1 MPDQDSRQLP
11 GGRHGLTRE
20 EVLRSQRERLLEATV
35 AAAVEKGYSAMT
47 VADIIKQAGVSRRT
61 FYEMFTDKED
71 AFLAAYDAI
80 IDILVHEVESAY
92 REHDGSWPE
101 RVRAGVGAL
110 AELLAA
116 NAPIARMAMVEVT
129 TASPVARQRYR
140 DALTRFTP
148 FLDEGRGFSEFAAR
162 LPANTSRFAIGS
174 VAALLFDE
182 VQAGRA
188 DELPKLVP
196 DLVFAVLLPFL
207 GREVAV
213 AERDATIAGSAAA

>member
-1 MPDQDSRQLP
+1 MAEEDTLRQLP
-11 GGRHGLTRE
+11 GGRHGLSRE

-35 AAAVEKGYSAMT
+35 AATVEKGYKAMT
-47 VADIIKQAGVSRRT
+47 VADIIREAGVSRRT

-71 AFLAAYDAI
+71 AFLASYDAI
-80 IDILVHEVESAY
+80 IDILVHEVERAY
-92 REHDGSWPE
+92 REQEGTWPD

-110 AELLAA
+110 ANLLAA
-116 NAPIARMAMVEVT
+116 NAAIARMAMVEVT

-162 LPANTSRFAIGS
+162 LPVNTSRFAIGS

-182 VQAGRA
+182 VHAGRA
-188 DELPKLVP
+188 SQLPKIIP

-207 GREVAV
+207 GRDVAV
-213 AERDATIAGSAAA
+213 AERDVTIAAAG